1 MIARVDTKALTG
13 AEDDAALQERL
24 WPSAEQ
30 RLLLKAAL
38 ADGAEARDAYLAW
51 RSGIDLEADFA
62 WSVLRL
68 LPLVYH
74 NLRRVGHDDRLM
86 GRLKGVHRRAWYETH
101 QLFHHVSPIVRALTE
116 HGVNVVALKGAALQ
130 LDYYEQCGL
139 RPMADV
145 DLWIPE
151 QSLPLAIDL
160 LKDAG
165 WRFGVYPNADHVR
178 FHHAVQCFGPDGGEL
193 DLHWHVFWERPRP
206 EFEARIVARSEKLDF
221 AGIPIRQLDP
231 TTLLLH
237 VVTHGV
243 RWNVET
249 PIRWIPDSLM
259 ILRRRGRDIEWD
271 RLISLAREARAS
283 YRLRL
288 GLTYLVEHFGAAIP
302 EHVLGT
308 LRATRV
314 TLLERID
321 RSFVLRNVA
330 DFERS
335 ALHQQWAH
343 FADFC
348 RRTDATN
355 PVSFA
360 VGYTHYLRYL
370 WRLDGRREIPGI
382 IWRGI
387 RKRFVSAPDHPSV
400 STP

>member
-1 MIARVDTKALTG
+1 MARDDAKRLAG
-13 AEDDAALQERL
+13 GEGDAALQERL

-30 RLLLKAAL
+30 RLLLQAAL
-38 ADGAEARDAYLAW
+38 ANGEKARAAYLAW

-62 WSVLRL
+62 WSALRL

-74 NLRRVGHDDRLM
+74 NLKSAGHDDRFM

-101 QLFHHVSPIVRALTE
+101 QLFHHVSPMVRALTE
-116 HGVNVVALKGAALQ
+116 RGVNVVALKGAALQ

-139 RPMADV
+139 RPMSDV

-151 QSLPLAIDL
+151 ASLPLAIDL
-160 LKDAG
+160 LKEGG
-165 WRFGVYPNADHVR
+165 WRFGVYPNPDHVR
-178 FHHAVQCFGPDGGEL
+178 FHHAVQCYGPDGGEL

-206 EFEARIVARSEKLDF
+206 GFEAMIMSRLEKLDF

-259 ILRRRGRDIEWD
+259 ILRRRGNDIDWD

-321 RSFVLRNVA
+321 RSFVLRDEA

-348 RRTDATN
+348 RRSDATN

-360 VGYTHYLRYL
+360 VGYTHYLRYR
-370 WRLDGRREIPGI
+370 WRLDGRREIPGM

-387 RKRFVSAPDHPSV
+387 RKRIMPAPDHPSA
-400 STP
+400 SAP